1 MLRMKKILVTGGNKG
16 IGLGIVKKLLDD
28 FPDTYLLLGSRDVQR
43 GEAAV
48 KQLVGELGD
57 KIDKRL
63 EMVQLDVCDD
73 NSIKKA
79 VDNIKAGH
87 GELFGL
93 INNAGGILATAR
105 ETIDLNTYAPIS
117 VTEAFLPLIQT
128 PGGRIVQISSA
139 AGPNFVSNCSQE
151 IQQML
156 VNPEVTFK
164 EAENKVIKPYLNIM
178 EDSSISDDKK
188 NEVLEE
194 IGLNNSGMVGAG
206 YGVSKAGLNAY
217 TMEIARKYPK
227 LLINACTP
235 GFIETDLTR
244 PMAERNGKTPEEM
257 GMKPTSAGAT
267 SAVYLMMGDLSG
279 DQTGQ
284 YYGSDAVRSPLHKY
298 RSPGDPPYNGE
309 FP

>member
-1 MLRMKKILVTGGNKG
+1 MKKILVTGGNKG

-28 FPDTYLLLGSRDVQR
+28 YPDTYLLLGSRDVQR
-43 GEAAV
+43 GETAV
-48 KQLVGELGD
+48 KLLVAELGD

-63 EMVQLDVCDD
+63 EMIQLDVCDG
-73 NSIKKA
+73 NSVKRA
-79 VDNIKAGH
+79 VDSVKSGH

-93 INNAGGILATAR
+93 INNAGGILASPR
-105 ETIDLNTYAPIS
+105 ETINLNTYAPIT
-117 VTEAFLPLIQT
+117 VTEAFLPLIQC
-128 PGGRIVQISSA
+128 PGGRIVQVSSA
-139 AGPNFVSNCSQE
+139 AGPNFVSNCSQD
-151 IQQML
+151 IQKLL

-164 EAENKVIKPYLNIM
+164 QAETMVIEPYLKIM
-178 EDSSISDDKK
+178 EDTSIPDEKK
-188 NEVLEE
+188 NEALEE

-257 GMKPTSAGAT
+257 GMKPTSAGAM
-267 SAVYLMMGDLSG
+267 SSVFLMMGDLSG

-309 FP
+309 LP